1 VRAGPDHHHFFSP
14 DPFERNFDTFRRVPN
29 EGSLFYG
36 LIQDGNDLWNATFF
50 CGSCAVIKR
59 APLLEI
65 GGIAVETVTEDSH
78 TALKLHRRGYNSA
91 YLRTVQAAGLAT
103 ESLSSHIGQRI
114 RWARGMAQIFRL
126 DNPLLGKGL
135 TLFQRLC
142 YSNAMLHFFYGIP
155 RLIFLTMPIAYLYFG
170 LHVINTSAL
179 MIMAY
184 VLPYL
189 LIANVTNSRLQGR
202 YRIRSGRGLRVRAGV
217 VHRAAHHGGLY
228 QSARRQVQRN
238 GQGRADCR
246 RLSGLDHLQALSG
259 TAGAERGRPRLR
271 RALLLFWGTEEPAT
285 VLMNMGWATFNLI
298 MLGAAVGVAR
308 EARQVRVSHR
318 IPMRVPAT
326 LLLPDGRT
334 IACKTENYSMG
345 GLGMVLPIDVPLV
358 EGARWAY
365 VCRAARE
372 PITSPP
378 WSRAISIATLG
389 CAWTI

>member
-1 VRAGPDHHHFFSP
+1 
-14 DPFERNFDTFRRVPN
+14 
-29 EGSLFYG
+29 
-36 LIQDGNDLWNATFF
+36 
-50 CGSCAVIKR
+50 
-59 APLLEI
+59 
-65 GGIAVETVTEDSH
+65 
-78 TALKLHRRGYNSA
+78 
-91 YLRTVQAAGLAT
+91 
-103 ESLSSHIGQRI
+103 
-114 RWARGMAQIFRL
+114 
-126 DNPLLGKGL
+126 
-135 TLFQRLC
+135 
-142 YSNAMLHFFYGIP
+142 
-155 RLIFLTMPIAYLYFG
+155 
-170 LHVINTSAL
+170 
-179 MIMAY
+179 
-184 VLPYL
+184 
-189 LIANVTNSRLQGR
+189 
-202 YRIRSGRGLRVRAGV
+202 V

-238 GQGRADCR
+238 GQGRADADDY
-246 RLSGLDHLQALSG
+246 LDWTISKPYLVLLALNVAGLVFG
-259 TAGAERGRPRLR
+259 VLR
-271 RALLLFWGTEEPAT
+271 LLFWGTEEPAT